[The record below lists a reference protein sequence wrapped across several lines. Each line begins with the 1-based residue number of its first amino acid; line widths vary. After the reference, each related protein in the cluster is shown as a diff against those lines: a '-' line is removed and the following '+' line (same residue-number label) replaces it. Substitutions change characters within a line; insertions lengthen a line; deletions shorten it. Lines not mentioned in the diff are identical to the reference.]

1 MSDAWG
7 WPLLR
12 GLLGQKGR
20 KKWHYGIRSSFV
32 CSNSWSVVEEGGHM
46 CQRAEDHRLEPDMD
60 TGTLGQWRKH
70 FGHIQGLQETLSISV
85 NYINLIGMI
94 WIKGYIMLYS
104 ML

>member
-1 MSDAWG
+1 MELDLLLFAQIVG
-7 WPLLR
+7 WLSR
-12 GLLGQKGR
+12 R
-20 KKWHYGIRSSFV
+20 AV
-32 CSNSWSVVEEGGHM
+32 T

-70 FGHIQGLQETLSISV
+70 FGLIQGLQETLSISV

-104 ML
+104 MP